1 MKIQKSDEDK
11 KVKLF
16 VNESNGMNEKFGV
29 LKYVGENGMLDV
41 QLDQKYI
48 VDKHD
53 DGIREVHEENVEL
66 IEDEN

>member
-11 KVKLF
+11 RVKLF
-16 VNESNGMNEKFGV
+16 VNEYNGLNEKFGV

-48 VDKHD
+48 INKHD

-66 IEDEN
+66 IED

>member
-11 KVKLF
+11 RVKLF
-16 VNESNGMNEKFGV
+16 VNKYNGLNEKFGV

-48 VDKHD
+48 INKHD

-66 IEDEN
+66 IED